1 MPPPSPPAP
10 LTSPLSLPTNRLF
23 RLTSASY
30 NQDSDFGACAAEFGH
45 NYRTA
50 DWDDLLSIPAAHMS
64 SMLDGLGLRHYDD
77 GALLTRHG
85 SPTDNSWRRW
95 FTARHDGHPPAS
107 WYVADQHGG
116 LTLGY
121 GAGPWLVSV
130 MCVHRHM
137 TRASSPPSPSPPP
150 SPPAPLTSPLS
161 LPTNR
166 LFRLTSAS
174 YNQDSD
180 FGACAAEFGHN
191 YRTAD
196 WDDLLSIPAA
206 HMSAMLDGIGLF
218 APDGALLTRHGSP
231 TDARWAHAGEMA
243 NQGWRRWIT
252 MRHDGRPPANWNVA
266 DQHGGLT
273 LGSLNGLLMS
283 VMCTNQPPPPSPP
296 PAPSPPPPPALSPEI
311 TGRAMAGFAIGA
323 CALSVAVAANTL
335 KRLLFLWLIRR
346 PRPAYNTGPL
356 PLAATDEYASKGP
369 LLVAVLVPVTV
380 DEYARKTLV

>member
-1 MPPPSPPAP
+1 MAVLDLTWSCPRTSQGASKARLAPLRTQMPPPSPPAP

-64 SMLDGLGLRHYDD
+64 SMLDGLGLRHYD
-77 GALLTRHG
+77 
-85 SPTDNSWRRW
+85 
-95 FTARHDGHPPAS
+95 
-107 WYVADQHGG
+107 
-116 LTLGY
+116 
-121 GAGPWLVSV
+121 
-130 MCVHRHM
+130 
-137 TRASSPPSPSPPP
+137 
-150 SPPAPLTSPLS
+150 
-161 LPTNR
+161 
-166 LFRLTSAS
+166 
-174 YNQDSD
+174 
-180 FGACAAEFGHN
+180 
-191 YRTAD
+191 
-196 WDDLLSIPAA
+196 
-206 HMSAMLDGIGLF
+206 
-218 APDGALLTRHGSP
+218 DGALLTRHGSP

-323 CALSVAVAANTL
+323 CALSVAIAANTL
-335 KRLLFLWLIRR
+335 KRLLFLRLIRR